1 MTKSR
6 NARLPRLIFHW
17 KVKVNLRPKSK
28 SERRTKKKKWE
39 NSNFDCMIKN
49 RNARLP
55 RREVNFTLES
65 ESKSQTKKQ
74 KWKFY
79 QSYSE
84 SKIRILQN
92 SEIYFLAAW
101 PKTAMSDSHAERLI
115 LRWKVKV
122 KFTLNS
128 RSESFRRK
136 SITQHQNDKTATSDR
151 LPCQKVNIT
160 MESEIYTDN
169 WKWKLYPS

>member
-1 MTKSR
+1 MGETIT
-6 NARLPRLIFHW
+6 LPVCPQ
-17 KVKVNLRPKSK
+17 KPQCQTPAVNFPLE
-28 SERRTKKKKWE
+28 SESESQTKKQKWKKNKNKNKKWE

-115 LRWKVKV
+115 L
-122 KFTLNS
+122 
-128 RSESFRRK
+128 
-136 SITQHQNDKTATSDR
+136 H
-151 LPCQKVNIT
+151 
-160 MESEIYTDN
+160 
-169 WKWKLYPS
+169 